1 VREAKS
7 IVERNEHDDA
17 DVEPVMTHEHKLLI
31 ARVLYR
37 MIVGKFPSRFVML
50 SDQERVLARSDHPE
64 MMPPLS

>member
-1 VREAKS
+1 
-7 IVERNEHDDA
+7 
-17 DVEPVMTHEHKLLI
+17 MTHEHKLLI
-31 ARVLYR
+31 ARILYR